1 MKTIIGIFIIFSAIL
16 NGVTLAQ
23 SFIDGSWSTY
33 YGGNFYM
40 CSDDVG
46 EVNVRIHILFT

>member
-1 MKTIIGIFIIFSAIL
+1 MKTIISVFIIFSAIL

-33 YGGNFYM
+33 YGGDFFM
-40 CSDDVG
+40 CENDLG
-46 EVNVRIHILFT
+46 EVNVSIHILYT